1 MGTCASKKV
10 QKQEEVINK
19 EMVNDVPITNLQLEA
34 IVDDIIQ
41 KYGRKQKELHL
52 DGFKNFIKKEIDINK
67 TFHVE
72 ELI

>member
-41 KYGRKQKELHL
+41 KYGRK
-52 DGFKNFIKKEIDINK
+52 
-67 TFHVE
+67 
-72 ELI
+72 